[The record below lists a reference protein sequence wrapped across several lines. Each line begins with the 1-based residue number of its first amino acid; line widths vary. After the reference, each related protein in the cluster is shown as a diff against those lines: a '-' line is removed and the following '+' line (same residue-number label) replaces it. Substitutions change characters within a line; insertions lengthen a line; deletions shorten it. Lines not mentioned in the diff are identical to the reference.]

1 MQNDGKEEEDER
13 AGKLK
18 IVMMKIPTF
27 SLGGFLL
34 NLETE
39 LAIWL
44 WEEKFA
50 RSKNYAIL
58 NKKSSRS
65 FASKLKSE

>member
-18 IVMMKIPTF
+18 IVMMKILTF

-34 NLETE
+34 NLE
-39 LAIWL
+39 
-44 WEEKFA
+44 
-50 RSKNYAIL
+50 RSSPFGFG
-58 NKKSSRS
+58 KKSLPAQKAMRY
-65 FASKLKSE
+65 